1 MKQQVGQVPTAG
13 TLHSI
18 VWDIQDQVDDTC
30 QAAAN
35 APDDWS
41 SMCMQC
47 CDAVDQHI
55 MTVPEKNKYAMQLS
69 THAACNNQS

>member
-1 MKQQVGQVPTAG
+1 
-13 TLHSI
+13 
-18 VWDIQDQVDDTC
+18 
-30 QAAAN
+30 
-35 APDDWS
+35 
-41 SMCMQC
+41 MCMQC